1 MKRYRVEIFN
11 HDYDLVAHA
20 VASDVDVRYDYLT
33 LDDTVIVVPSE
44 IIVTRMDYIRLKA
57 DSEAVYT
64 GVVTDYEYA
73 DGTTTLKCQPLMMLM
88 DVQVYL
94 DRRTLRNTALEQI
107 IATKLSSVYA
117 NSDAYQKLTGF
128 QTTVAGATV
137 GTSIMGSDDLVNLY
151 DVAQEALRKYSIICF
166 WRLDVSG
173 KTITCDVRHV
183 TGAATKLNMALAL
196 DYHIQIQSIS
206 TSYNKMKYYNG
217 DNPAQSITYYMHPD
231 GTVDTSN
238 TNRITPVVYCERI
251 ETGQELDGVTMTWQE
266 VALGNAK
273 STMVNSSHDNEI
285 TVTMRSDSKLVPIG
299 SIGDTYQLIDRGGVV
314 YTSILTGYRSDDTTV
329 VTLLF
334 GMIRTELTAI
344 LRMEKRK

>member
-1 MKRYRVEIFN
+1 MKRYRVEVFN
-11 HDYDLVAHA
+11 HEFVLVAHA
-20 VASDVDVRYDYLT
+20 VAGDVDVRFDYLT
-33 LDDTVIVVPSE
+33 LDDTLIVVPSE
-44 IIVTRMDYIRLKA
+44 IIVSRMDYIRLKI

-64 GVVTDYEYA
+64 GIVTDYEYQ

-94 DRRTLRNTALEQI
+94 DRRTLRTTALEQI
-107 IATKLSSVYA
+107 IATKLSSVYS

-128 QTTVAGATV
+128 QTIVSGSTV
-137 GTSIMGSDDLVNLY
+137 GTSLMGSDNLVNLY
-151 DVAQEALRKYSIICF
+151 DVAQEALRKYSIICL
-166 WRLDVSG
+166 WHLDVIN
-173 KTITCDVRHV
+173 KTVTCEVRHV

-273 STMVNSSHDNEI
+273 STMINSSHDNEI
-285 TVTMRSDSKLVPIG
+285 SVTMRSDSKLVPIG

-344 LRMEKRK
+344 LRMERRK

>member
-1 MKRYRVEIFN
+1 MKRYRVEVFN
-11 HDYDLVAHA
+11 HDFDLVAHS
-20 VASDVDVRYDYLT
+20 VAGDVDVRFDYLT
-33 LDDTVIVVPSE
+33 LDDTLIEVPAEMIVN
-44 IIVTRMDYIRLKA
+44 RMDYLRLKV
-57 DSEAVYT
+57 DSEPVYT

-73 DGTTTLKCQPLMMLM
+73 NGTTTLKCQPLMTLM

-94 DRRTLRNTALEQI
+94 DRSTLRTTALEQI
-107 IATKLSSVYA
+107 IATKLASVYS
-117 NSDAYQKLTGF
+117 NSDTYQNLRGF
-128 QTTVAGATV
+128 QTTVSGSTT
-137 GTSIMGSDDLVNLY
+137 GTSLTGNDNLVNLY

-166 WRLDVSG
+166 WSLDVMN
-173 KTITCDVRHV
+173 KTITCAVRHV

-196 DYHIQIQSIS
+196 DYHIQIQAIS
-206 TSYNKMKYYNG
+206 TSFNKIKYYNG
-217 DNPAQSITYYMHPD
+217 KNTAQTITYYIHPN
-231 GTVDTSN
+231 GVVDSN
-238 TNRITPVVYCERI
+238 ATNRITPVVYCERI
-251 ETGQELDGVTMTWQE
+251 ATEQELDGVTMTWEQ

-299 SIGDTYQLIDRGGVV
+299 AIGDTYQLIDRNGVV